1 MIRRV
6 LFAVDY
12 YERARVRLTDQIGSI
27 LSLLHRSLEPI
38 YVNLRSS
45 TVSLIRV
52 HSCAF
57 AVRFLRFLCLRPRA
71 RQVFAAIPILP
82 SNLQLT

>member
-57 AVRFLRFLCLRPRA
+57 AVRFFALSVPSAYGATSLCGYSDFT
-71 RQVFAAIPILP
+71 V
-82 SNLQLT
+82 